1 MKILVYSHDWAPAVG
16 GTQTAMMSLA
26 GGLASELKSRGDFS
40 GLTFVTSTPA
50 GGMDDRTVPYAVVRR
65 PSFTKLFQL
74 IRESDIVHLAGPA
87 LLPLFISWILGKKIV
102 IQHHNYQAVCPDGL
116 LLQNPDRSPCP
127 NHFLNGRTRECVR
140 CHATNV
146 GWRRSV
152 RHTALAFPRLWLSR
166 RVAANV
172 SVSDYSAERL
182 SLPSSRTIYNGTQTL
197 TGAAP
202 RHKMSSSFAPCIVY
216 IGRLTPDKGVAVLI
230 SAAIELAEQGCE
242 FSLRIIGDG
251 PERASLEGLVRFLE
265 FRRVITFTGFL
276 EGDDLARATSDAIA
290 IVMPSIS
297 EETAGLAAIEQMMR
311 GKLVIA
317 SDIGGLSEVLGSTG
331 LKCAPGNSHELAQCI
346 RQALEDP
353 EMRVRLGA
361 AARDRALAMFTAKRM
376 VSEHLKLYEEVLGVP
391 KRRKLSA
398 RLIRR
403 RIVTTPKTRQ
413 LKSQL

>member
-1 MKILVYSHDWAPAVG
+1 MKILVYSHDWAPAIG

-26 GGLASELKSRGDFS
+26 GGLASELRSLGDS
-40 GLTFVTSTPA
+40 ARLTFVTATPA
-50 GGMDDRTVPYAVVRR
+50 GEMDDRTMPFAVVRR
-65 PSFTKLFQL
+65 PSFTEL
-74 IRESDIVHLAGPA
+74 IRLIRTSEVVHLAGPA
-87 LLPLFISWILGKKIV
+87 LLPLFLSWLLRKKFV

-127 NHFLNGRTRECVR
+127 NHFLNGRIRNCVR

-146 GWRRSV
+146 GWRRSFW
-152 RHTALAFPRLWLSR
+152 HAALAYPRLWLSR
-166 RVAANV
+166 RAVANV
-172 SVSDYSAERL
+172 AVSDHAAKRL
-182 SLPSSRTIYNGTQTL
+182 SLPASRTIYNGTRSH
-197 TGAAP
+197 TGLAAT
-202 RHKMSSSFAPCIVY
+202 HNMSASPAPCVVY
-216 IGRLTPDKGVAVLI
+216 VGRLTPDKGVSVLI

-251 PERASLEGLVRFLE
+251 PERASLQGLVRFLE
-265 FRRVITFTGFL
+265 YQHLITFTGFL
-276 EGDDLARATSDAIA
+276 EGEDLARATSDAVA
-290 IVMPSIS
+290 IVMPSLS

-361 AARDRALAMFTAKRM
+361 AARDRALAMFTEKRM
-376 VSEHLKLYEEVLGVP
+376 VAEHLKLYEEVLGIP
-391 KRRKLSA
+391 KRRKWSA
-398 RLIRR
+398 KLIRR
-403 RIVTTPKTRQ
+403 RMATSRQARQ
-413 LKSQL
+413 LKSQR